1 MVYGG
6 GPQRLDKA
14 FCLPVANLLSAFI
27 PQPPTTAVSDIAT
40 DFYHKK
46 TDAELLSFIE
56 NPDYYQPSVVEAAR
70 GELKRRGVRLV
81 GPDPDTPAYVPV
93 ETPETRSKAGTVV
106 LLLAVLVI
114 GAGSYKFIKQKSQAA
129 AAAKAAAAHPSKG
142 TPQLKEVATSVI
154 PSYDGAVAACVA
166 QQLKRVPAAE
176 RADSKKLRQF
186 KELAKRFWSAN
197 TQTEHLTNQAIAG
210 KTGPMFADQAL
221 VVRET
226 WRAWN
231 HAAVYTYSFGP
242 VMQSQFD
249 LMVKAA
255 SSQQHI
261 LDKLPDLLPGRE
273 FLTDKEMVSRTAEV
287 QDILGSLVRV
297 SPVSGR
303 PYERTVLK
311 R

>member
-1 MVYGG
+1 M
-6 GPQRLDKA
+6 
-14 FCLPVANLLSAFI
+14 SE
-27 PQPPTTAVSDIAT
+27 TAT

-46 TDAELLSFIE
+46 TDAELLFFIE
-56 NPDYYQPSVVEAAR
+56 HPAYYQPSVVEAAR
-70 GELKRRGVRLV
+70 GELKRRGVQLV
-81 GPDPDTPAYVPV
+81 SPDTPDYVPV
-93 ETPETRSKAGTVV
+93 ETTETRSKAGTVV
-106 LLLAVLVI
+106 LLVALLAI
-114 GAGSYKFIKQKSQAA
+114 GAGSYQFVKQKKEAA
-129 AAAKAAAAHPSKG
+129 AAAKAVAAHTPRAA
-142 TPQLKEVATSVI
+142 PQLKEVATSVI
-154 PSYDGAVAACVA
+154 PNYDGGVAACVA

-210 KTGPMFADQAL
+210 KAGPMFADQAL

-242 VMQSQFD
+242 AMQSQFD

-255 SSQQHI
+255 SNQQHI
-261 LDKLPDLLPGRE
+261 LDKLPDLLLGRK
-273 FLTDKEMVSRTAEV
+273 FLTDREMVSRTAEV
-287 QDILGSLVRV
+287 QDIVGSLVRV

-303 PYERTVLK
+303 PYKRTVLK
-311 R
+311 M